1 MRLKSLGSSN
11 PAEPKACCTP
21 RKAAASP
28 TLASRGGA
36 VNVDIAGLAHDV
48 QPAIAHA
55 NAGSTD
61 NMVRLDEATYLKGT
75 AADDRWASDGEQ
87 PVHPVTVK
95 PFYLDAAAV
104 TNAQFADFIADTGHT
119 TEAETFGWSFVF
131 HTHLP
136 VKWAER
142 LRASQAVQGL
152 QWWLAVPGAKWDR
165 PFGERSDLKGR
176 EDHPVVHVSWNDAQ
190 AYAAWAGKRLPTE
203 AEWEFAARGGREQSV
218 FWWGD
223 RLRPRGHFKCNTWQ
237 GDFPTTDS
245 AEDGFAGT
253 CPVDAFDPNPRGL
266 FNMNGNV
273 WEWCADWFSPT
284 HHVDQLLAQGWTPP
298 PNDSGTDQPAD
309 PYQALDATDASPLI
323 DPRGPGTGTA
333 KVQKGGSYLCHV
345 SYCNRYRTAA
355 RTANTPDSATTN
367 SGFRCARDLD

>member
-1 MRLKSLGSSN
+1 MQLKTLGSSI

-21 RKAAASP
+21 SKAAASP

-36 VNVDIAGLAHDV
+36 VNTDVAALAHEV
-48 QPAIAHA
+48 KPAIAHA
-55 NAGSTD
+55 NTGSTD
-61 NMVRLDEATYLKGT
+61 NMVRLDGGTYLKGT

-87 PVHPVTVK
+87 PVYPVTVD
-95 PFYLDAAAV
+95 PFYLDATAV
-104 TNAQFADFIADTGHT
+104 TNEQFAAFIDATGYT
-119 TEAETFGWSFVF
+119 TEAQTFGWSFVF

-136 VKWAER
+136 AKWAER
-142 LRASQAVQGL
+142 LREAQAVQGL

-165 PFGERSDLKGR
+165 PFGERSDLKDR
-176 EDHPVVHVSWNDAQ
+176 ERHPVVHVSWNDAQ

-223 RLRPRGHFKCNTWQ
+223 RLRPRGKFRCNTWQ
-237 GDFPTTDS
+237 GDFPMKDS

-253 CPVDAFDPNPRGL
+253 CPVDAFEPNPFDL

-273 WEWCADWFSPT
+273 WEWCADWFSPA

-298 PNDSGTDQPAD
+298 VGEDDQPVD
-309 PYQALDATDASPLI
+309 PYQALDATHAAPLVN
-323 DPRGPGTGTA
+323 PRGPDAGTA
-333 KVQKGGSYLCHV
+333 KTQKGGSYLCHV

-367 SGFRCARDLD
+367 NGFRCARDID